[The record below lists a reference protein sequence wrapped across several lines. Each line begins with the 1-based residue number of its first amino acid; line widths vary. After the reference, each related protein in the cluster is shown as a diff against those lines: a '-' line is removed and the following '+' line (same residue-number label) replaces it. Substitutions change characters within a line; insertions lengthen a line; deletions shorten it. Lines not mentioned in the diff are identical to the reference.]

1 MPSLHPYY
9 QFRRRPN
16 DPADFAPGLLR
27 KEEMDARND
36 TMAVCMPYLAGG
48 M

>member
-16 DPADFAPGLLR
+16 DPTDFAPGLLM
-27 KEEMDARND
+27 KEEMDERND
-36 TMAVCMPYLAGG
+36 AMAVSIPDLAGG